1 MDITQIFPF
10 FEKVLHI
17 MNTTVLIRYHEFSL
31 TITQLVVSFTVFEI
45 LLNLFLRSD
54 NDDFD

>member
-17 MNTTVLIRYHEFSL
+17 MNTTVLIHYHDFSL
-31 TITQLVVSFTVFEI
+31 TVTQLVVSFTVFEI